1 MNKTYKSGMMALS
14 AVVFLTSCSENESLQ
29 QAHLSTDQINFIA
42 SMAHQWDANT
52 KSAPQNPSS
61 RSAGVRDNEAP
72 IHVNANLA
80 KPLYLHPV
88 VQDGIHI
95 WSKQGTP
102 ITRSGAPIE
111 DVEQERV
118 VQTRGS
124 KKNDL
129 SAYSNFGVT
138 ALYQNEGTYVS
149 LFDDAIA
156 TNSRKYWNIPDASN
170 NTWPIDSKVSFHA
183 YAPHSSESNSMLRS
197 KPDPTNVQ
205 TNIHY
210 TASSDNI
217 LYQPDLIVAT
227 NAKQRSN
234 TDANTPVDL
243 QFSHALTAV
252 SFAMSSDLADVIGDG
267 AQLTSV
273 SLQGIPNEGDCQ
285 LIAQDDKHTSS
296 SEIWKLDSDKKGTY
310 TFDLSAKNVTVGS
323 DLALTDD
330 NQTLMMIPQTL
341 PDGAKLEFTFMLNGQ
356 SQVLT
361 VNLNGQEWKA
371 GQSVIYKLSAKAI
384 NTLEATDVTY
394 PSTWTASS
402 FPKESFTTND
412 AIGLYVVDKNNQ
424 IVEKN
429 VKLTLGSNSKW
440 TTDKKFLKLAGYK
453 YFAYYPYNSDNSDAQ
468 NVNTSASDASTFFAD
483 KISKWNPAQDQHSA
497 LLSQDLQVAT
507 GVVGQDASTL
517 KFSMEHSMG
526 LAVLNLEKKSIAK
539 TRRFKNNKYTFYYP
553 DLPGR
558 ETTEPTK
565 DTDYTDDT
573 ATEPVSASTTFS
585 GNIPYKTST
594 ANRYLQIVKPSTDIS
609 FKASDESGKPRSAW
623 GTLTPYTFN
632 VAKNAV
638 MSKEIKT
645 DADFYYLARVYT
657 CTQKVEEFT
666 TPVAGDYMIECWGA
680 QGSNMLDKVG
690 GKGGYCKG
698 TVKLPNLTIYIYVG
712 AQAGGF
718 GGGGVTLDSERDAH
732 FGNDGGGATDIRLV
746 KGDTYKDF
754 ISLKSRILVAAGGGG
769 ANHRNTV
776 GEDPQWGQGDGGY
789 GGGLN
794 GGDGLRDDNTMSWTS
809 ANLEFICLCYGASQ
823 TSGGKYLRSRRNSSG
838 KFESFSDEVQY
849 VGKFGY
855 AATTPA
861 TFVQTGGGGGYYA
874 GGSGGHVGGSGGSS
888 FISGYSGCDAI
899 SESST
904 EQAIVHT
911 GQPNHYSGLVFTD
924 TQMIDGAHPMPN
936 PLGGDDI
943 TGNSGN
949 GYCIISWFLK

>member
-14 AVVFLTSCSENESLQ
+14 AVVFFTSCSESESLQ

-42 SMAHQWDANT
+42 SMAHQWDAND

-61 RSAGVRDNEAP
+61 RSAGERDNEAP

-124 KKNDL
+124 KKDNL

-138 ALYQNEGTYVS
+138 ALYQNGA
-149 LFDDAIA
+149 LFDDATA
-156 TNSRKYWNIPDASN
+156 TNSTGKYWNIPDASN
-170 NTWPIDSKVSFHA
+170 NTWPIGSKVSFHA

-210 TASSDNI
+210 EAKVSTADI
-217 LYQPDLIVAT
+217 EKQPDLIVAT
-227 NAKQRSN
+227 NAEQRSK
-234 TDANTPVDL
+234 TAANTPVAL

-296 SEIWKLDSDKKGTY
+296 SAIWKLDSDKKGTY
-310 TFDLSAKNVTVGS
+310 TFDLSAKNVSVGS
-323 DLALTDD
+323 NLALTDD

-341 PDGAKLEFTFMLNGQ
+341 PDGAKLEFTFKLNSQ
-356 SQVLT
+356 TQVLT
-361 VNLNGQEWKA
+361 VDLGGQVWGA
-371 GQSVIYKLSAKAI
+371 GKSVIYKLSAKAI
-384 NTLEATDVTY
+384 NTLNATDVTY

-402 FPKESFTTND
+402 FPKTSFSKNDND
-412 AIGLYVVDKNNQ
+412 AIGLYVVDKKNQ

-429 VKLTLGSNSKW
+429 VKLTLGSDGKW
-440 TTDKKFLKLAGYK
+440 TTGKKFLKLAGYK
-453 YFAYYPYNSDNSDAQ
+453 YFAYYPYNSDDQ
-468 NVNTSASDASTFFAD
+468 KVNPSASDASTFFAD

-526 LAVLNLEKKSIAK
+526 LAVLNLESKNIAK
-539 TRRFKNNKYTFYYP
+539 TRRFKNNSYTYYYP
-553 DLPGR
+553 NLTGR
-558 ETTEPTK
+558 VTTKPTK

-594 ANRYLQIVKPSTDIS
+594 ANRYIQIVKPVKPSSTGIS
-609 FKASDESGKPRSAW
+609 FEASDEPGHPRSAW
-623 GTLTPYTFN
+623 GTLTKYTFN
-632 VAKNAV
+632 DVAKNTAV
-638 MSKEIKT
+638 SKDITT

-657 CTQKVEEFT
+657 CTQSVEN
-666 TPVAGDYMIECWGA
+666 VDW
-680 QGSNMLDKVG
+680 QK
-690 GKGGYCKG
+690 
-698 TVKLPNLTIYIYVG
+698 
-712 AQAGGF
+712 
-718 GGGGVTLDSERDAH
+718 
-732 FGNDGGGATDIRLV
+732 
-746 KGDTYKDF
+746 
-754 ISLKSRILVAAGGGG
+754 AA
-769 ANHRNTV
+769 
-776 GEDPQWGQGDGGY
+776 
-789 GGGLN
+789 
-794 GGDGLRDDNTMSWTS
+794 
-809 ANLEFICLCYGASQ
+809 
-823 TSGGKYLRSRRNSSG
+823 
-838 KFESFSDEVQY
+838 
-849 VGKFGY
+849 
-855 AATTPA
+855 
-861 TFVQTGGGGGYYA
+861 
-874 GGSGGHVGGSGGSS
+874 
-888 FISGYSGCDAI
+888 
-899 SESST
+899 
-904 EQAIVHT
+904 
-911 GQPNHYSGLVFTD
+911 
-924 TQMIDGAHPMPN
+924 
-936 PLGGDDI
+936 
-943 TGNSGN
+943 
-949 GYCIISWFLK
+949 

>member
-1 MNKTYKSGMMALS
+1 MNRVGLYQLKKYRIMNKTYKSGMMALS

-124 KKNDL
+124 MKNDL

-156 TNSRKYWNIPDASN
+156 TNSGKYWNIPDASN

-183 YAPHSSESNSMLRS
+183 YAPHSSESNSMLS
-197 KPDPTNVQ
+197 SSSDLTNVQ

-210 TASSDNI
+210 TASSADIVN
-217 LYQPDLIVAT
+217 QPDLIVAT
-227 NAKQRSN
+227 NAAQRSK
-234 TDANTPVDL
+234 TAANTPVDL

-252 SFAMSSDLADVIGDG
+252 SFAMSSDLSDVIGSG

-273 SLQGIPNEGDCQ
+273 SLKDIPNEGDCQ
-285 LIAQDDKHTSS
+285 LIAQDDKHSS
-296 SEIWKLDSDKKGTY
+296 SSAIWKLDSDKKGTY
-310 TFDLSAKNVTVGS
+310 TFDLSAKNVSVGS
-323 DLALTDD
+323 NLALTDD

-341 PDGAKLEFTFMLNGQ
+341 PDGAKLEFTFNLNNKT
-356 SQVLT
+356 QVLT
-361 VNLNGQEWKA
+361 VDLKGQEWKA

-384 NTLEATDVTY
+384 NTLGATDVTY
-394 PSTWTASS
+394 PNSWTASS
-402 FPKESFTTND
+402 FPKSSFTAND
-412 AIGLYVVDKNNQ
+412 AIGLYVVDKNNK
-424 IVEKN
+424 IVEEN
-429 VKLTLGSNSKW
+429 VKLTLGGDNKW
-440 TTDKKFLKLAGYK
+440 ATNKKFLKLAGYK

-483 KISKWNPAQDQHSA
+483 KISKWNPAQDQHSE

-526 LAVLNLEKKSIAK
+526 LAVLNLKSRDIAK
-539 TRRFKNNKYTFYYP
+539 TRRFKNNSYTYYYP
-553 DLPGR
+553 NLTGR
-558 ETTEPTK
+558 VTTKPTK

-573 ATEPVSASTTFS
+573 ATEPVSASTAFS
-585 GNIPYKTST
+585 GYNPYKTST
-594 ANRYLQIVKPSTDIS
+594 ANRYIQIVKPSTDIS

-623 GTLTPYTFN
+623 GTLTPCTFK
-632 VAKNAV
+632 VAKNAAA
-638 MSKEIKT
+638 SKNIQT

-657 CTQKVEEFT
+657 CTQS
-666 TPVAGDYMIECWGA
+666 VANVDW
-680 QGSNMLDKVG
+680 QK
-690 GKGGYCKG
+690 
-698 TVKLPNLTIYIYVG
+698 
-712 AQAGGF
+712 
-718 GGGGVTLDSERDAH
+718 
-732 FGNDGGGATDIRLV
+732 
-746 KGDTYKDF
+746 
-754 ISLKSRILVAAGGGG
+754 AA
-769 ANHRNTV
+769 
-776 GEDPQWGQGDGGY
+776 
-789 GGGLN
+789 
-794 GGDGLRDDNTMSWTS
+794 
-809 ANLEFICLCYGASQ
+809 
-823 TSGGKYLRSRRNSSG
+823 
-838 KFESFSDEVQY
+838 
-849 VGKFGY
+849 
-855 AATTPA
+855 
-861 TFVQTGGGGGYYA
+861 
-874 GGSGGHVGGSGGSS
+874 
-888 FISGYSGCDAI
+888 
-899 SESST
+899 
-904 EQAIVHT
+904 
-911 GQPNHYSGLVFTD
+911 
-924 TQMIDGAHPMPN
+924 
-936 PLGGDDI
+936 
-943 TGNSGN
+943 
-949 GYCIISWFLK
+949 

>member
-1 MNKTYKSGMMALS
+1 MNRVGLYQLKKYRIMNKTYKSGMMALS

-124 KKNDL
+124 KKDNL
-129 SAYSNFGVT
+129 SAYSKFGVT
-138 ALYQNEGTYVS
+138 ALYQNGDDYVS
-149 LFDDAIA
+149 LFDDATA
-156 TNSRKYWNIPDASN
+156 TNSGKYWNIPDAPN
-170 NTWPIDSKVSFHA
+170 NTWPINSKVSFHA
-183 YAPHSSESNSMLRS
+183 YAPHSSESNSMLSS

-210 TASSDNI
+210 TASSDYI
-217 LYQPDLIVAT
+217 VDQPDLIVAT
-227 NAKQRSN
+227 NAEKRSK
-234 TDANTPVDL
+234 TAANTPVDL

-252 SFAMSSDLADVIGDG
+252 SFAMSSDLADVIGNG

-285 LIAQDDKHTSS
+285 LIAQDDKLSS
-296 SEIWKLDSDKKGTY
+296 SSAIWKLDSDKKGTY
-310 TFDLSAKNVTVGS
+310 TFDLSAKNVIVGS
-323 DLALTDD
+323 NLALTDD

-341 PDGAKLEFTFMLNGQ
+341 PDGAKLAFTFMLNGQ
-356 SQVLT
+356 PQVLT
-361 VNLNGQEWKA
+361 VDLKGQEWNA

-384 NTLEATDVTY
+384 NTLDATDVTY

-402 FPKESFTTND
+402 FPKSSFTADD
-412 AIGLYVVDKNNQ
+412 AIGLYVVDKNNH
-424 IVEKN
+424 IVESN
-429 VKLTLGSNSKW
+429 VKLTLGDNNKW
-440 TTDKKFLKLAGYK
+440 ATSKKFLKLAGYK

-526 LAVLNLEKKSIAK
+526 LAVLNLESKNIAK

-565 DTDYTDDT
+565 DTDYTDD
-573 ATEPVSASTTFS
+573 ATPQSVSASTTFS

-609 FKASDESGKPRSAW
+609 FKASDESGNPRSAW
-623 GTLTPYTFN
+623 GTLTPYKFK

-657 CTQKVEEFT
+657 CTQKVEKFT
-666 TPVAGDYMIECWGA
+666 APVSGKYKLECWGA
-680 QGSNMLDKVG
+680 SGASIYPNVSYLKPG
-690 GKGGYCKG
+690 LGGYSIG
-698 TVKLPNLTIYIYVG
+698 YLNSTPNENFYVCVGSSG
-712 AQAGGF
+712 AYGSYSYNNDLGYSISAGSPGGGATHISNNSGGELKNF
-718 GGGGVTLDSERDAH
+718 TSHSTDVLLVAGGGGGV
-732 FGNDGGGATDIRLV
+732 DITSG
-746 KGDTYKDF
+746 KEA
-754 ISLKSRILVAAGGGG
+754 S
-769 ANHRNTV
+769 
-776 GEDPQWGQGDGGY
+776 GGY
-789 GGGLN
+789 GGGTKGGAGMSTDGTYIGTGGTANAGGITNYEYQGVN
-794 GGDGLRDDNTMSWTS
+794 GSFGLGGVGWTS
-809 ANLEFICLCYGASQ
+809 SHDYSAQGGA
-823 TSGGKYLRSRRNSSG
+823 GWY
-838 KFESFSDEVQY
+838 
-849 VGKFGY
+849 
-855 AATTPA
+855 
-861 TFVQTGGGGGYYA
+861 GGGGGASLYVGTA
-874 GGSGGHVGGSGGSS
+874 GGGSGHVNTSLLSNAQTIAGNQTFPSSNGGS
-888 FISGYSGCDAI
+888 
-899 SESST
+899 E
-904 EQAIVHT
+904 T
-911 GQPNHYSGLVFTD
+911 GHQG
-924 TQMIDGAHPMPN
+924 DGA
-936 PLGGDDI
+936 
-943 TGNSGN
+943 
-949 GYCIISWFLK
+949 CIITQTAF

>member
-14 AVVFLTSCSENESLQ
+14 AVVFFTSCSESESLQ

-124 KKNDL
+124 KKDNL
-129 SAYSNFGVT
+129 SAYSTFGVT
-138 ALYQNEGTYVS
+138 ALYQNGDDYVS
-149 LFDDAIA
+149 LFDNATA
-156 TNSRKYWNIPDASN
+156 TNSGKYWNIPDDPN
-170 NTWPIDSKVSFHA
+170 NTWPINSKVSFHA
-183 YAPHSSESNSMLRS
+183 YAPHSSESKSSESKSMLS
-197 KPDPTNVQ
+197 SSPDLTKVQ

-210 TASSDNI
+210 EAMVSSADI
-217 LYQPDLIVAT
+217 EKQPDLIVAT
-227 NAKQRSN
+227 NAALRST
-234 TDANTPVDL
+234 TDANTPVAL

-296 SEIWKLDSDKKGTY
+296 SAIWKLDSDKKGTY
-310 TFDLSAKNVTVGS
+310 TFDLSEKNVIVGS

-330 NQTLMMIPQTL
+330 KKTLMMIPQTL
-341 PDGAKLEFTFMLNGQ
+341 PDGAKLEFTFKLNGQ

-361 VNLNGQEWKA
+361 VDLKNQEWKA

-384 NTLEATDVTY
+384 NTLNATDVTY

-424 IVEKN
+424 IVANN
-429 VKLTLGSNSKW
+429 VKLTLGGDNKW
-440 TTDKKFLKLAGYK
+440 TTSKKFLKLAGYK
-453 YFAYYPYNSDNSDAQ
+453 YFAYYPYNSDAQ
-468 NVNTSASDASTFFAD
+468 NLNTSASDASTFFAD

-507 GVVGQDASTL
+507 GVVAGDASTL

-539 TRRFKNNKYTFYYP
+539 TRRFKNNSYTYYYP

-558 ETTEPTK
+558 VTTVPTK
-565 DTDYTDDT
+565 DTDYTDD
-573 ATEPVSASTTFS
+573 ATKQSVSASTAFS
-585 GNIPYKTST
+585 GYIPYTTST

-623 GTLTPYTFN
+623 GTLTPYTFK

-657 CTQKVEEFT
+657 CTQS
-666 TPVAGDYMIECWGA
+666 VANVDW
-680 QGSNMLDKVG
+680 QK
-690 GKGGYCKG
+690 
-698 TVKLPNLTIYIYVG
+698 
-712 AQAGGF
+712 
-718 GGGGVTLDSERDAH
+718 
-732 FGNDGGGATDIRLV
+732 
-746 KGDTYKDF
+746 
-754 ISLKSRILVAAGGGG
+754 AA
-769 ANHRNTV
+769 
-776 GEDPQWGQGDGGY
+776 
-789 GGGLN
+789 
-794 GGDGLRDDNTMSWTS
+794 
-809 ANLEFICLCYGASQ
+809 
-823 TSGGKYLRSRRNSSG
+823 
-838 KFESFSDEVQY
+838 
-849 VGKFGY
+849 
-855 AATTPA
+855 
-861 TFVQTGGGGGYYA
+861 
-874 GGSGGHVGGSGGSS
+874 
-888 FISGYSGCDAI
+888 
-899 SESST
+899 
-904 EQAIVHT
+904 
-911 GQPNHYSGLVFTD
+911 
-924 TQMIDGAHPMPN
+924 
-936 PLGGDDI
+936 
-943 TGNSGN
+943 
-949 GYCIISWFLK
+949 

>member
-1 MNKTYKSGMMALS
+1 MMALS

-124 KKNDL
+124 KKDNL

-138 ALYQNEGTYVS
+138 ALYQNGDAYES
-149 LFDDAIA
+149 LFSDAIA
-156 TNSRKYWNIPDASN
+156 TNSGKYWNIPDASN
-170 NTWPIDSKVSFHA
+170 HTWPIDSKVSFHA
-183 YAPHSSESNSMLRS
+183 YAPHSSESNDMLSS

-210 TASSDNI
+210 KASSADDDIVN
-217 LYQPDLIVAT
+217 QPDLIVAT
-227 NAKQRSN
+227 NAEQRSK
-234 TDANTPVDL
+234 TAANTPVAL

-267 AQLTSV
+267 AQLKSV

-296 SEIWKLDSDKKGTY
+296 SAIWKLDSDKKGTY
-310 TFDLSAKNVTVGS
+310 TFDLSAKNVSVGS
-323 DLALTDD
+323 NLALTDD

-341 PDGAKLEFTFMLNGQ
+341 PDGADGADGAKLEFTFMLNGQ
-356 SQVLT
+356 PRVLT
-361 VNLNGQEWKA
+361 VDLGGQVWEA
-371 GQSVIYKLSAKAI
+371 GKSVIYKLSAKAI
-384 NTLEATDVTY
+384 NTLNATDVTY

-412 AIGLYVVDKNNQ
+412 AIGLYVVDKNNH
-424 IVEKN
+424 IVESN
-429 VKLTLGSNSKW
+429 VKLTLGSDNKW
-440 TTDKKFLKLAGYK
+440 ATSKKFLKLAGYK
-453 YFAYYPYNSDNSDAQ
+453 YFAYYPYNSDAQ

-507 GVVGQDASTL
+507 GVVAGDASTL

-539 TRRFKNNKYTFYYP
+539 TRRFKNNSYTYYYP
-553 DLPGR
+553 NLTGR
-558 ETTEPTK
+558 VPTEPTK

-573 ATEPVSASTTFS
+573 ATESVSASTTFS

-594 ANRYLQIVKPSTDIS
+594 ANRYIQIVKPSTNIS
-609 FKASDESGKPRSAW
+609 FEASDESGKPRSAW

-657 CTQKVEEFT
+657 CSQSVANVDWQK
-666 TPVAGDYMIECWGA
+666 
-680 QGSNMLDKVG
+680 
-690 GKGGYCKG
+690 
-698 TVKLPNLTIYIYVG
+698 
-712 AQAGGF
+712 
-718 GGGGVTLDSERDAH
+718 
-732 FGNDGGGATDIRLV
+732 
-746 KGDTYKDF
+746 
-754 ISLKSRILVAAGGGG
+754 AA
-769 ANHRNTV
+769 
-776 GEDPQWGQGDGGY
+776 
-789 GGGLN
+789 
-794 GGDGLRDDNTMSWTS
+794 
-809 ANLEFICLCYGASQ
+809 
-823 TSGGKYLRSRRNSSG
+823 
-838 KFESFSDEVQY
+838 
-849 VGKFGY
+849 
-855 AATTPA
+855 
-861 TFVQTGGGGGYYA
+861 
-874 GGSGGHVGGSGGSS
+874 
-888 FISGYSGCDAI
+888 
-899 SESST
+899 
-904 EQAIVHT
+904 
-911 GQPNHYSGLVFTD
+911 
-924 TQMIDGAHPMPN
+924 
-936 PLGGDDI
+936 
-943 TGNSGN
+943 
-949 GYCIISWFLK
+949 

>member
-14 AVVFLTSCSENESLQ
+14 AVVFLTSCSESESLQ

-124 KKNDL
+124 KKDNL

-138 ALYQNEGTYVS
+138 ALYQNGDAYES
-149 LFDDAIA
+149 LFSDAIA
-156 TNSRKYWNIPDASN
+156 TNSGKYWNIPDASN
-170 NTWPIDSKVSFHA
+170 HTWPIDSKVSFHA

-210 TASSDNI
+210 TASSADADIVN
-217 LYQPDLIVAT
+217 QPDLIVAT
-227 NAKQRSN
+227 NAAQRSK

-285 LIAQDDKHTSS
+285 LIAKDGKHDSS
-296 SEIWKLDSDKKGTY
+296 SAIWKLDSDKKGTY
-310 TFDLSAKNVTVGS
+310 TFDLSAKNVSVGS
-323 DLALTDD
+323 NLALTDD

-341 PDGAKLEFTFMLNGQ
+341 PDGAKLEFTFKLNSQ
-356 SQVLT
+356 TQVLT
-361 VNLNGQEWKA
+361 VDLKGQEWEA
-371 GQSVIYKLSAKAI
+371 GKSVIYKLSAKAI
-384 NTLEATDVTY
+384 NTLDATDVTY

-402 FPKESFTTND
+402 FPKTSFTTND

-424 IVEKN
+424 IVENN
-429 VKLTLGSNSKW
+429 VKLTLGGDNKW
-440 TTDKKFLKLAGYK
+440 TTSKKFLKLAGYK

-483 KISKWNPAQDQHSA
+483 KISNWNPAQDQHSA

-526 LAVLNLEKKSIAK
+526 LAVLNLESKNIAK
-539 TRRFKNNKYTFYYP
+539 TRRFKNNSYTYYYP
-553 DLPGR
+553 NLAGR
-558 ETTEPTK
+558 VTTEPTK

-585 GNIPYKTST
+585 GNIPYTTST
-594 ANRYLQIVKPSTDIS
+594 ANRYLQIVKPSTNIS

-623 GTLTPYTFN
+623 GTLTPCTFN

-657 CTQKVEEFT
+657 CTQKVEKFT
-666 TPVAGDYMIECWGA
+666 APVSGKYKLECWGA
-680 QGSNMLDKVG
+680 SGASIYPNVSYLKPG
-690 GKGGYCKG
+690 LGGYSIG
-698 TVKLPNLTIYIYVG
+698 YLNSTPNENFYVCVGSSG
-712 AQAGGF
+712 AYGSYSYNNDLGYSLRAGSPGGGATHISINSGGELKNF
-718 GGGGVTLDSERDAH
+718 SSHSTDVLLVAGGGGGV
-732 FGNDGGGATDIRLV
+732 DITSG
-746 KGDTYKDF
+746 KEA
-754 ISLKSRILVAAGGGG
+754 S
-769 ANHRNTV
+769 
-776 GEDPQWGQGDGGY
+776 GGY
-789 GGGLN
+789 GGGTKGGAGMSTDGTYIGTGGTANAGGITNYEYQGVN
-794 GGDGLRDDNTMSWTS
+794 GSFGLGGVGWTS
-809 ANLEFICLCYGASQ
+809 SHDYSAQGGA
-823 TSGGKYLRSRRNSSG
+823 GWY
-838 KFESFSDEVQY
+838 
-849 VGKFGY
+849 
-855 AATTPA
+855 
-861 TFVQTGGGGGYYA
+861 GGGGGASLYVGTA
-874 GGSGGHVGGSGGSS
+874 GGGSGHVNTSLLSNAQTIAGNQTFPSSNGGS
-888 FISGYSGCDAI
+888 
-899 SESST
+899 E
-904 EQAIVHT
+904 T
-911 GQPNHYSGLVFTD
+911 GHQG
-924 TQMIDGAHPMPN
+924 DGA
-936 PLGGDDI
+936 
-943 TGNSGN
+943 
-949 GYCIISWFLK
+949 CIITQTAF

>member
-1 MNKTYKSGMMALS
+1 MMALS
-14 AVVFLTSCSENESLQ
+14 AVVFLTSCSESESLQ

-124 KKNDL
+124 MKNNI
-129 SAYSNFGVT
+129 SEYSEFGVT
-138 ALYQNEGTYVS
+138 ALYKNGDDYVS
-149 LFDDAIA
+149 LFDNAIA
-156 TNSRKYWNIPDASN
+156 TNSGKYWNIPDASNN

-183 YAPHSSESNSMLRS
+183 YAPHSSELTHSSESNSMLS
-197 KPDPTNVQ
+197 SSPDLANVQ

-210 TASSDNI
+210 EAKVSPADI
-217 LYQPDLIVAT
+217 EKQPDLIVAT
-227 NAKQRSN
+227 NAAKRSK
-234 TDANTPVDL
+234 TAANTPVAL

-267 AQLTSV
+267 AKLTSV

-285 LIAQDDKHTSS
+285 LIAKDDKHDSS
-296 SEIWKLDSDKKGTY
+296 SAIWKLDSDKKGTY
-310 TFDLSAKNVTVGS
+310 TFDLSTKNVIVGS

-341 PDGAKLEFTFMLNGQ
+341 PDGAKLEFTFNLNGKP
-356 SQVLT
+356 QVLT
-361 VNLNGQEWKA
+361 VGLGGQVWGA
-371 GQSVIYKLSAKAI
+371 GKSVIYKLSAKAI
-384 NTLEATDVTY
+384 NTLDATAVTY
-394 PSTWTASS
+394 PITWTASS

-412 AIGLYVVDKNNQ
+412 AIGLYVVDKNNH
-424 IVEKN
+424 IVESN
-429 VKLTLGSNSKW
+429 VKLTLGGDNKW
-440 TTDKKFLKLAGYK
+440 ATGKKFLKLAGYK

-539 TRRFKNNKYTFYYP
+539 TRRFKNNSYTYYYP
-553 DLPGR
+553 NLTGR
-558 ETTEPTK
+558 VPTEPTK

-573 ATEPVSASTTFS
+573 ATELVSASTAFS
-585 GNIPYKTST
+585 GNIPYTTST

-623 GTLTPYTFN
+623 GTLTPCKFK
-632 VAKNAV
+632 VAKNAF
-638 MSKEIKT
+638 MSKEITT
-645 DADFYYLARVYT
+645 DAEFYYLARVYT
-657 CTQKVEEFT
+657 CTQS
-666 TPVAGDYMIECWGA
+666 VANVDW
-680 QGSNMLDKVG
+680 QK
-690 GKGGYCKG
+690 
-698 TVKLPNLTIYIYVG
+698 
-712 AQAGGF
+712 
-718 GGGGVTLDSERDAH
+718 
-732 FGNDGGGATDIRLV
+732 
-746 KGDTYKDF
+746 
-754 ISLKSRILVAAGGGG
+754 AA
-769 ANHRNTV
+769 
-776 GEDPQWGQGDGGY
+776 
-789 GGGLN
+789 
-794 GGDGLRDDNTMSWTS
+794 
-809 ANLEFICLCYGASQ
+809 
-823 TSGGKYLRSRRNSSG
+823 
-838 KFESFSDEVQY
+838 
-849 VGKFGY
+849 
-855 AATTPA
+855 
-861 TFVQTGGGGGYYA
+861 
-874 GGSGGHVGGSGGSS
+874 
-888 FISGYSGCDAI
+888 
-899 SESST
+899 
-904 EQAIVHT
+904 
-911 GQPNHYSGLVFTD
+911 
-924 TQMIDGAHPMPN
+924 
-936 PLGGDDI
+936 
-943 TGNSGN
+943 
-949 GYCIISWFLK
+949 

>member
-14 AVVFLTSCSENESLQ
+14 AVVFLTSCSESESLQ

-124 KKNDL
+124 MKNNL
-129 SAYSNFGVT
+129 SAYSTFGVT
-138 ALYQNEGTYVS
+138 ALYQNGDDYVS
-149 LFDDAIA
+149 LFDNATA
-156 TNSRKYWNIPDASN
+156 TNSTGKYWNIPDASN
-170 NTWPIDSKVSFHA
+170 HTWPIDSKVSFHA

-210 TASSDNI
+210 EAKVSTADI
-217 LYQPDLIVAT
+217 EKQPDLIVAT
-227 NAKQRSN
+227 NAEQRSK
-234 TDANTPVDL
+234 TAANTPVAL

-296 SEIWKLDSDKKGTY
+296 SAIWKLDSDKKGTY

-323 DLALTDD
+323 NLALTDD

-341 PDGAKLEFTFMLNGQ
+341 PDGAKLVFTFKLNSQ
-356 SQVLT
+356 TQVLT
-361 VNLNGQEWKA
+361 VDLNGEKWDA
-371 GQSVIYKLSAKAI
+371 GKSVIYKLSAKAI
-384 NTLEATDVTY
+384 NTLDATDVTY
-394 PSTWTASS
+394 PITWTASS

-429 VKLTLGSNSKW
+429 VKLTLGSDNKW
-440 TTDKKFLKLAGYK
+440 ATGKKFLKLAGYK

-539 TRRFKNNKYTFYYP
+539 TRRFKNNSYTYYYP
-553 DLPGR
+553 NLTGR
-558 ETTEPTK
+558 VTTKPTK

-573 ATEPVSASTTFS
+573 ATEPVSASTAFS
-585 GNIPYKTST
+585 GYIPYKTST

-632 VAKNAV
+632 VAKNTYK
-638 MSKEIKT
+638 SNNITT

-657 CTQKVEEFT
+657 CTQSVETSKTAFIAPTNTE
-666 TPVAGDYMIECWGA
+666 YILECWGG
-680 QGSNMLDKVG
+680 GSNVAVSSAGFNYPGVNGGYSKGKMVMSNNQTIYIVVGGGGASNNGLLGGNGGYNGGGNG
-690 GKGGYCKG
+690 GKGKTY
-698 TVKLPNLTIYIYVG
+698 
-712 AQAGGF
+712 AGG
-718 GGGGVTLDSERDAH
+718 
-732 FGNDGGGATDIRLV
+732 
-746 KGDTYKDF
+746 
-754 ISLKSRILVAAGGGG
+754 AGGGG
-769 ANHRNTV
+769 ATHIANKSCLLKDLSTNELIIVAGGAGGSAINGRSN
-776 GEDPQWGQGDGGY
+776 GY

-794 GGDGLRDDNTMSWTS
+794 GGSTAS
-809 ANLEFICLCYGASQ
+809 AGWPYDSGSIPLAGASQ
-823 TSGGKYLRSRRNSSG
+823 AEGD
-838 KFESFSDEVQY
+838 SFGQGQNAGVKTDGNAGVE
-849 VGKFGY
+849 GN
-855 AATTPA
+855 
-861 TFVQTGGGGGYYA
+861 GGGGGGFWGGYA
-874 GGSGGHVGGSGGSS
+874 YLGDGDGSCCAGSGGS
-888 FISGYSGCDAI
+888 GYVGNIKDGI
-899 SESST
+899 TKQNVES
-904 EQAIVHT
+904 
-911 GQPNHYSGLVFTD
+911 P
-924 TQMIDGAHPMPN
+924 
-936 PLGGDDI
+936 
-943 TGNSGN
+943 SGN
-949 GYCIISWFLK
+949 YNGYASVSWILKE

>member
-1 MNKTYKSGMMALS
+1 MNKTYKSSMMALS
-14 AVVFLTSCSENESLQ
+14 AVAFFTSCSESESLQ

-72 IHVNANLA
+72 IHVKANLA

-88 VQDGIHI
+88 VQEGIHI

-124 KKNDL
+124 KKDNL

-138 ALYQNEGTYVS
+138 ALYQNGDAYVS

-156 TNSRKYWNIPDASN
+156 TNSGKYWNIPDASN
-170 NTWPIDSKVSFHA
+170 HTWPIDSKVSFHA

-210 TASSDNI
+210 TASSADADIVN
-217 LYQPDLIVAT
+217 QPDLIVAT
-227 NAKQRSN
+227 NAKQRSK

-273 SLQGIPNEGDCQ
+273 SLQNIPNEGDCQ
-285 LIAQDDKHTSS
+285 LIAQDDQHSS
-296 SEIWKLDSDKKGTY
+296 SSAIWKLDSDKKGTY

-323 DLALTDD
+323 NLALTDD

-341 PDGAKLEFTFMLNGQ
+341 PDGAKLEFTFKLNGQ
-356 SQVLT
+356 PQVLT
-361 VNLNGQEWKA
+361 VNLNGQKWEA
-371 GQSVIYKLSAKAI
+371 GKSVIYKLSAKAI
-384 NTLEATDVTY
+384 NTLNATDVTY

-412 AIGLYVVDKNNQ
+412 AIGLYVVDKNNH
-424 IVEKN
+424 IVESN
-429 VKLTLGSNSKW
+429 VKLTLGGDNKW
-440 TTDKKFLKLAGYK
+440 ATSKKFLKLAGYK

-483 KISKWNPAQDQHSA
+483 KISNWNPAQDQHSA

-526 LAVLNLEKKSIAK
+526 LAVLNLKSRNIAK
-539 TRRFKNNKYTFYYP
+539 TRRFNNNSYTYYYP
-553 DLPGR
+553 NLTGR
-558 ETTEPTK
+558 VTTKPTK

-594 ANRYLQIVKPSTDIS
+594 ANRYIQIVKPSTDIS

-623 GTLTPYTFN
+623 GTLTPYIFN
-632 VAKNAV
+632 VAQNEAV
-638 MSKEIKT
+638 SENIQT

-657 CTQKVEEFT
+657 CTQS
-666 TPVAGDYMIECWGA
+666 VANVDW
-680 QGSNMLDKVG
+680 QK
-690 GKGGYCKG
+690 
-698 TVKLPNLTIYIYVG
+698 
-712 AQAGGF
+712 
-718 GGGGVTLDSERDAH
+718 
-732 FGNDGGGATDIRLV
+732 
-746 KGDTYKDF
+746 
-754 ISLKSRILVAAGGGG
+754 AA
-769 ANHRNTV
+769 
-776 GEDPQWGQGDGGY
+776 
-789 GGGLN
+789 
-794 GGDGLRDDNTMSWTS
+794 
-809 ANLEFICLCYGASQ
+809 
-823 TSGGKYLRSRRNSSG
+823 
-838 KFESFSDEVQY
+838 
-849 VGKFGY
+849 
-855 AATTPA
+855 
-861 TFVQTGGGGGYYA
+861 
-874 GGSGGHVGGSGGSS
+874 
-888 FISGYSGCDAI
+888 
-899 SESST
+899 
-904 EQAIVHT
+904 
-911 GQPNHYSGLVFTD
+911 
-924 TQMIDGAHPMPN
+924 
-936 PLGGDDI
+936 
-943 TGNSGN
+943 
-949 GYCIISWFLK
+949 

>member
-1 MNKTYKSGMMALS
+1 MNRVGLYQFKKYRIMNKTYKSGMMALS
-14 AVVFLTSCSENESLQ
+14 AVVFLTSCSESESLQ

-124 KKNDL
+124 KKDNL

-138 ALYQNEGTYVS
+138 ALYQNGDAYES
-149 LFDDAIA
+149 LFSDAIA
-156 TNSRKYWNIPDASN
+156 TNSGKYWNIPDASN
-170 NTWPIDSKVSFHA
+170 HTWPIDSKVSFHA

-210 TASSDNI
+210 TASSADADIVN
-217 LYQPDLIVAT
+217 QPDLIVAT
-227 NAKQRSN
+227 NAAQRSK

-285 LIAQDDKHTSS
+285 LIAKDGKHDSS
-296 SEIWKLDSDKKGTY
+296 SAIWKLDSDKKGTY
-310 TFDLSAKNVTVGS
+310 TFDLSAKNVSVGS
-323 DLALTDD
+323 NLALTDD

-341 PDGAKLEFTFMLNGQ
+341 PDGAKLEFTFKLNSQ
-356 SQVLT
+356 TQVLT
-361 VNLNGQEWKA
+361 VDLKGQEWEA
-371 GQSVIYKLSAKAI
+371 GKSVIYKLSAKAI
-384 NTLEATDVTY
+384 NTLDATDVTY

-402 FPKESFTTND
+402 FPKTSFTTND

-424 IVEKN
+424 IVENN
-429 VKLTLGSNSKW
+429 VKLTLGGDNKW
-440 TTDKKFLKLAGYK
+440 TTSKKFLKLAGYK

-483 KISKWNPAQDQHSA
+483 KISNWNPAQDQHSA

-526 LAVLNLEKKSIAK
+526 LAVLNLESKNIAK
-539 TRRFKNNKYTFYYP
+539 TRRFKNNSYTYYYP
-553 DLPGR
+553 NLAGR
-558 ETTEPTK
+558 VTTEPTK

-585 GNIPYKTST
+585 GNIPYTTST
-594 ANRYLQIVKPSTDIS
+594 ANRYLQIVKPSTNIS

-623 GTLTPYTFN
+623 GTLTPCTFN

-657 CTQKVEEFT
+657 CTQSVASFT
-666 TPVAGDYMIECWGA
+666 TPVAGDYMIECWG
-680 QGSNMLDKVG
+680 S
-690 GKGGYCKG
+690 
-698 TVKLPNLTIYIYVG
+698 TR
-712 AQAGGF
+712 F
-718 GGGGVTLDSERDAH
+718 
-732 FGNDGGGATDIRLV
+732 
-746 KGDTYKDF
+746 
-754 ISLKSRILVAAGGGG
+754 
-769 ANHRNTV
+769 
-776 GEDPQWGQGDGGY
+776 
-789 GGGLN
+789 
-794 GGDGLRDDNTMSWTS
+794 
-809 ANLEFICLCYGASQ
+809 
-823 TSGGKYLRSRRNSSG
+823 KYAR
-838 KFESFSDEVQY
+838 
-849 VGKFGY
+849 
-855 AATTPA
+855 
-861 TFVQTGGGGGYYA
+861 
-874 GGSGGHVGGSGGSS
+874 
-888 FISGYSGCDAI
+888 
-899 SESST
+899 
-904 EQAIVHT
+904 
-911 GQPNHYSGLVFTD
+911 
-924 TQMIDGAHPMPN
+924 
-936 PLGGDDI
+936 
-943 TGNSGN
+943 
-949 GYCIISWFLK
+949 

>member
-14 AVVFLTSCSENESLQ
+14 AVVFLTSCSESESLQ

-72 IHVNANLA
+72 IHVKANLA

-124 KKNDL
+124 MKNDL

-138 ALYQNEGTYVS
+138 ALYQNGDAYVS
-149 LFDDAIA
+149 LFDDATA
-156 TNSRKYWNIPDASN
+156 TNSGKYWNIPDASN
-170 NTWPIDSKVSFHA
+170 HTWPIDSKVSFHA

-210 TASSDNI
+210 TASSADADIVN
-217 LYQPDLIVAT
+217 QPDLIVAT

-252 SFAMSSDLADVIGDG
+252 SFAMSSDLADVIGNG

-273 SLQGIPNEGDCQ
+273 SLQNIPNEGDCQ

-296 SEIWKLDSDKKGTY
+296 SAIWKLDSDKKGTY
-310 TFDLSAKNVTVGS
+310 TFDLSAKNVSVGS
-323 DLALTDD
+323 NLALTDD

-341 PDGAKLEFTFMLNGQ
+341 PDGAKLEFTFKLNDLP
-356 SQVLT
+356 QVLT
-361 VNLNGQEWKA
+361 VDLKDQEWKA

-384 NTLEATDVTY
+384 NTLDATDVTY

-412 AIGLYVVDKNNQ
+412 AIGLYVVDKNNH
-424 IVEKN
+424 IVESN
-429 VKLTLGSNSKW
+429 VKLTLGGDNKW
-440 TTDKKFLKLAGYK
+440 ATGKKFLKLAGYK

-517 KFSMEHSMG
+517 TFSMEHSMG
-526 LAVLNLEKKSIAK
+526 LAVLNLKSRDIAK
-539 TRRFKNNKYTFYYP
+539 TRRFKNNSYTYYYP
-553 DLPGR
+553 NLTGR
-558 ETTEPTK
+558 VTTEPTK

-594 ANRYLQIVKPSTDIS
+594 ANRYIQIVKPSTNIS
-609 FKASDESGKPRSAW
+609 FEASDESGKPRSAW
-623 GTLTPYTFN
+623 GTLTPCTFK
-632 VAKNAV
+632 VAKNAF
-638 MSKEIKT
+638 MSKEITT
-645 DADFYYLARVYT
+645 DAEFYYLARVYT

-666 TPVAGDYMIECWGA
+666 APVAGEYKLQCWGA
-680 QGSNMLDKVG
+680 SGHSVFGEDTALPG
-690 GKGGYCKG
+690 LGGYAAS
-698 TVKLPNLTIYIYVG
+698 TYQMQANHIIYIC
-712 AQAGGF
+712 AGGYAN
-718 GGGGVTLDSERDAH
+718 GYNNKCDYTGSGL
-732 FGNDGGGATDIRLV
+732 GGGATSITIEIGAELKELSNKQDQDKVLLV
-746 KGDTYKDF
+746 AGGGGGIERSGKAGSGGGLKGLDGVSTFGEIQAYGTGGTQNAGGLNNQGNAYPIYLEYKACFGAGGIAARNTGTSTNPRMDF
-754 ISLKSRILVAAGGGG
+754 GAQGGGGWYGGGGTGFAGAAGGGSSYG
-769 ANHRNTV
+769 KTSSLV
-776 GEDPQWGQGDGGY
+776 KDSFVTIDGDHEMPSPY
-789 GGGLN
+789 GGTEIGHS
-794 GGDGLRDDNTMSWTS
+794 GH
-809 ANLEFICLCYGASQ
+809 GAC
-823 TSGGKYLRSRRNSSG
+823 
-838 KFESFSDEVQY
+838 V
-849 VGKFGY
+849 
-855 AATTPA
+855 
-861 TFVQTGGGGGYYA
+861 
-874 GGSGGHVGGSGGSS
+874 
-888 FISGYSGCDAI
+888 
-899 SESST
+899 
-904 EQAIVHT
+904 
-911 GQPNHYSGLVFTD
+911 
-924 TQMIDGAHPMPN
+924 
-936 PLGGDDI
+936 
-943 TGNSGN
+943 
-949 GYCIISWFLK
+949 ISWFLKQ

>member
-14 AVVFLTSCSENESLQ
+14 AVVFLTSCSESESLQ

-138 ALYQNEGTYVS
+138 ALYQNGDAYVS
-149 LFDDAIA
+149 LFDDATA
-156 TNSRKYWNIPDASN
+156 TNSGKYWNIPDASN
-170 NTWPIDSKVSFHA
+170 HTWPIASKVSFHA
-183 YAPHSSESNSMLRS
+183 YAPHSSESNSMLS
-197 KPDPTNVQ
+197 SSPDLTNVQ

-210 TASSDNI
+210 KASSADADIVN
-217 LYQPDLIVAT
+217 QPDLIVAT
-227 NAKQRSN
+227 NAAKRIK

-252 SFAMSSDLADVIGDG
+252 SFAMSSDLADVIGNG

-285 LIAQDDKHTSS
+285 LIAQDDKHSS
-296 SEIWKLDSDKKGTY
+296 SSAIWKLDPDKNGTY
-310 TFDLSAKNVTVGS
+310 TFDLSEKNVSVGS
-323 DLALTDD
+323 NLALTDD

-341 PDGAKLEFTFMLNGQ
+341 PDGAKLEFTFKLNGQ
-356 SQVLT
+356 PQVLT
-361 VNLNGQEWKA
+361 VNLNGQVWEA
-371 GQSVIYKLSAKAI
+371 GKSVIYKLSAKAI
-384 NTLEATDVTY
+384 NTLNATDVTY

-483 KISKWNPAQDQHSA
+483 KISNWNPAQDQHSA

-526 LAVLNLEKKSIAK
+526 LAVLNLESKNIAK
-539 TRRFKNNKYTFYYP
+539 TRRFKNNSYTYYYP
-553 DLPGR
+553 NLTGR
-558 ETTEPTK
+558 VTTKPTK

-623 GTLTPYTFN
+623 GTLTPCTFK
-632 VAKNAV
+632 VAKNAF
-638 MSKEIKT
+638 MSKEITT
-645 DADFYYLARVYT
+645 DAEFYYLARVYT
-657 CTQKVEEFT
+657 CTQKVEKFT
-666 TPVAGDYMIECWGA
+666 TPVAGDYKLECWGSQGGTLQSFHVPGDGGYSVGWYESPANRILYICVGNHGAYGSYSYNNNIGANIVAGVPGGGATHISINSGGELKEFDTHRGDVLLVAGGGGCCDMTSDVTSGIGGQGGGKNGTAGSNSGSLQFPTGDGTGASDVAGGKTSYYSSGAFHIDGSFGLGGVASNGDYGA
-680 QGSNMLDKVG
+680 QGGSG
-690 GKGGYCKG
+690 W
-698 TVKLPNLTIYIYVG
+698 
-712 AQAGGF
+712 F
-718 GGGGVTLDSERDAH
+718 GGGGCEL
-732 FGNDGGGATDIRLV
+732 
-746 KGDTYKDF
+746 
-754 ISLKSRILVAAGGGG
+754 AG
-769 ANHRNTV
+769 
-776 GEDPQWGQGDGGY
+776 
-789 GGGLN
+789 
-794 GGDGLRDDNTMSWTS
+794 
-809 ANLEFICLCYGASQ
+809 
-823 TSGGKYLRSRRNSSG
+823 TSGG
-838 KFESFSDEVQY
+838 
-849 VGKFGY
+849 
-855 AATTPA
+855 
-861 TFVQTGGGGGYYA
+861 
-874 GGSGGHVGGSGGSS
+874 GSAYMNPILKSAKT
-888 FISGYSGCDAI
+888 ISG
-899 SESST
+899 
-904 EQAIVHT
+904 
-911 GQPNHYSGLVFTD
+911 NNL
-924 TQMIDGAHPMPN
+924 MPN
-936 PLGGDDI
+936 PQGGSDVIGHLGDGI
-943 TGNSGN
+943 
-949 GYCIISWFLK
+949 CVISWILK